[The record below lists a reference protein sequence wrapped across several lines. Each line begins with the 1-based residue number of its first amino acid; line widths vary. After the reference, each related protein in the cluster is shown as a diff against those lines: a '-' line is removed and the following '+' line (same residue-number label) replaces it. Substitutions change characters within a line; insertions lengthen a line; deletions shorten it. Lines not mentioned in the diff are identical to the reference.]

1 ERTRRAAVGSGTVA
15 VRSASGIRTRPAP
28 HGAPRSAMPCDH
40 GRRRSSRRPG
50 QGDQSEVKGNRVSE
64 HGPVD
69 SDQQDRPPF
78 DGAAPADHPAPESAA
93 PDGGAAVTAS
103 GLHAEGPDGT
113 VFGPLDLRI
122 ERGGLHILQGPSG
135 SGRTTLLLAL
145 AGRFKVD
152 GGTLDVL
159 GRTRHAAVRRVCAI
173 AGFRGVDEIDG
184 SVRVRAVVHE
194 QLAWNTPWYRRAPR
208 IGDEAYEGTLRPVF
222 GDLPLPS

>member
-1 ERTRRAAVGSGTVA
+1 S
-15 VRSASGIRTRPAP
+15 
-28 HGAPRSAMPCDH
+28 
-40 GRRRSSRRPG
+40 
-50 QGDQSEVKGNRVSE
+50 
-64 HGPVD
+64 
-69 SDQQDRPPF
+69 DRPS
-78 DGAAPADHPAPESAA
+78 PADAPGPEPHPDDGSTA
-93 PDGGAAVTAS
+93 PDGGAAVAAS
-103 GLHAEGPDGT
+103 GLRAEGPDGT

-122 ERGGLHILQGPSG
+122 ARGGLHILQGPSG